1 MAKGTTKKE
10 DQRDPA
16 IKRLDAILR
25 LVIEALKS
33 SDSKTFNDSSVSRI
47 LNSTGLTPT
56 EIAKVL
62 GKESATD
69 IAPYL
74 YSKKKK

>member
-1 MAKGTTKKE
+1 MAKATNKK
-10 DQRDPA
+10 DDPRDPA
-16 IKRLDAILR
+16 TKRLDGILR

-33 SDSKTFNDSSVSRI
+33 SDSKTFNDSSISRI

-62 GKESATD
+62 GKESATA

-74 YSKKKK
+74 YQKKK